1 MESCW
6 WVFKKLFNQ
15 GDVYRSYQIMPFS
28 TALCTPLSQM
38 EAKQNEKMTQD
49 PAIVVAFPL
58 VDPGLQPNGPSSFL
72 IWTTTP
78 WTLPSN
84 LLIGAHPDLEYV
96 EVRDEKTG
104 NQYIMHEN
112 GLGMV
117 FKDLKKAK
125 YKILRKFKGKEM
137 AGWKYK
143 PIFDY
148 FAESHSDCFQI
159 INADYIEAGDGVGL
173 VHIAPGFGQED
184 YDAAKAAGFVSP
196 ERLPPVPVDDKGNFT
211 AEVSDYEGQYVK
223 TADKA
228 ILKHL
233 RGTGRLIIESTVM
246 HSDKFC
252 WRSDTQLIRKA
263 VSSWFIRVP
272 NSIPM
277 MLENLEKTNWVP
289 QGVRDRRFTAWVSN
303 AHDWNVSRNRFW
315 GTPIP
320 LWVSEDFEEVVCIGG
335 IEELEKLSGCEKL
348 TDIHRDKIDHI
359 TIPSQKGKGQLRR
372 IDEVF
377 DCW

>member
-6 WVFKKLFNQ
+6 WVFKKLFDQ

-38 EAKQNEKMTQD
+38 EAKQDERMTQD
-49 PAIVVAFPL
+49 PAVVVAFPL
-58 VDPGLQPNGPSSFL
+58 VDAELQPNGPSSFL

-96 EVRDEKTG
+96 EVKDEKTG

-112 GLGMV
+112 GLAMV

-143 PIFDY
+143 PLFDY
-148 FAESHSDCFQI
+148 FAESYSDCFRI

-184 YDAAKAAGFVSP
+184 YDAAKAAGFVTP
-196 ERLPPVPVDDKGNFT
+196 ERLPPVPVDDAGKFT
-211 AEVSDYEGQYVK
+211 AEIPDYEGQHVK
-223 TADKA
+223 DADKA

-233 RGTGRLIIESTVM
+233 RGSGRLIIDSVGM
-246 HSDKFC
+246 HTDKFC
-252 WRSDTQLIRKA
+252 WRSGTQLIRKA

-272 NSIPM
+272 NSIPQ
-277 MLENLEKTNWVP
+277 MLENVEKTNWVP
-289 QGVRDRRFTAWVSN
+289 TFARDKRFTPWVAN
-303 AHDWNVSRNRFW
+303 AHDWNISRNRFW

-320 LWVSEDFEEVVCIGG
+320 LWVSEDFEEVVCVGS

-348 TDIHRDKIDHI
+348 TDIHRHEIDHI